1 MTATVSPASSRPLP
15 KSYLSEEERE
25 ELLREGDMDFV
36 YLCESQEAQRAND
49 MNASWAWMALAAIPA
64 HSLMFL
70 KNSRGAQFIRELGFN
85 TVNADEKYGP
95 GWLDRD

>member
-1 MTATVSPASSRPLP
+1 MSATVSAAASRPLP

-36 YLCESQEAQRAND
+36 YLCESQEAGNAKD
-49 MNASWAWMALAAIPA
+49 MKAAWAWMALAAIPA
-64 HSLMFL
+64 HTLMFL
-70 KNSRGAQFIRELGFN
+70 KNSRGAQFIREFGFN
-85 TVNADEKYGP
+85 TINADEQYGP